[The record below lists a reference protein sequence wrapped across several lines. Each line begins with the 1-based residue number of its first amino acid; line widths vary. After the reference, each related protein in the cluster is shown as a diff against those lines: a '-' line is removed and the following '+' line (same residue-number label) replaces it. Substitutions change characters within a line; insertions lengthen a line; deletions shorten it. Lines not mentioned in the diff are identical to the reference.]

1 MQRHECI
8 EILQQLKLTAM
19 IESFDEIVTDGIRR
33 KRSTMDILGRLLTAE
48 QTCDISVGYSIA
60 SIKQGFHNIKPWQ
73 NLSLDK
79 ARYINQPLSY

>member
-48 QTCDISVGYSIA
+48 QTCR
-60 SIKQGFHNIKPWQ
+60 H
-73 NLSLDK
+73 SLRQIGNDS
-79 ARYINQPLSY
+79 N

>member
-33 KRSTMDILGRLLTAE
+33 KRSTMDILGRLLTTE
-48 QTCDISVGYSIA
+48 QTCR
-60 SIKQGFHNIKPWQ
+60 H
-73 NLSLDK
+73 SLRQIGNDSFC
-79 ARYINQPLSY
+79 YVLLFQTSYMYEMLLK